1 MWTPC
6 AASARPLRPSRSCR
20 YVVPVLGAPMCTY
33 TLRLIPGILSV
44 REGADDG
51 GGAWTTQV
59 AGQPGGG
66 LDARGQVR
74 PVLNAQAGEEPDQVL
89 GREFAGGAL
98 GVGAA
103 AEAAGAG
110 VERRDS
116 GEQPGVGV
124 GEGLTVGVVEVERE
138 GADARAGAAELV
150 DECGDVAGGADA
162 DGVTQAELAGAQ
174 VEQAAPDRD
183 DLPDRHGA
191 FPRIAEAHRDVGP
204 DVEA

>member
-1 MWTPC
+1 MASQAPCACPGGPPQSCPIRSSAARKWNVADRVSGPRVGMWTPC
-6 AASARPLRPSRSCR
+6 AANSLRCRPSRSCR

-33 TLRLIPGILSV
+33 TLRLIPGILSA

-51 GGAWTTQV
+51 GGAGTTEV

-66 LDARGQVR
+66 LDECGQVH
-74 PVLNAQAGEEPDQVL
+74 PVLDAQAGEEPDHVL
-89 GREFAGGAL
+89 GREVAGGAL

-124 GEGLTVGVVEVERE
+124 GEGLTVGVVEV
-138 GADARAGAAELV
+138 
-150 DECGDVAGGADA
+150 
-162 DGVTQAELAGAQ
+162 
-174 VEQAAPDRD
+174 
-183 DLPDRHGA
+183 
-191 FPRIAEAHRDVGP
+191 
-204 DVEA
+204 